1 MKTFKEFRMPPM
13 TMGRDNTIVGV
24 RETELEEAPLVM
36 DDPGLLKGI
45 FDKLEDMF
53 DKKKKK
59 NEKDAFAFLQSLARI
74 AGYGLSKKAQ
84 TPGRS
89 YRYDL
94 KK

>member
-1 MKTFKEFRMPPM
+1 MKHFKEFRMPPM
-13 TMGRDNTIVGV
+13 TMSRDNTIVGA
-24 RETELEEAPLVM
+24 RDTDLEEAPLVM

-53 DKKKKK
+53 KKKKGK
-59 NEKDAFAFLQSLARI
+59 NEKDAFAFLQQLASLA
-74 AGYGLSKKAQ
+74 GFGLSKKAQ
-84 TPGRS
+84 TKGKS